1 MAFIVYN
8 DRGIQKSF
16 ELLENKMI
24 VFGREDHVEFQ
35 ILRDSQ
41 VSREHFAIRKDDD
54 DRFILIDLGASNGT
68 TLNGKPLEV
77 NSITIL
83 QHNDEIKAGR
93 QKFIYCT
100 KPLESKSTKTHVDD
114 VSKAIDSGKGYN
126 TIMCEI
132 LGKDKKK

>member
-1 MAFIVYN
+1 MPFIVYN

-35 ILRDSQ
+35 ILKDSQ

-68 TLNGKPLEV
+68 SLNGKPLEV

-100 KPLESKSTKTHVDD
+100 KPLESKSAKAHVDD
-114 VSKAIDSGKGYN
+114 VAEAMDKGKGYH

-132 LGKDKKK
+132 LGKE